1 MKTIIQ
7 TFVFVLL
14 AASAMAD
21 IQVAPTEYDF
31 GDVEVA
37 TPSTTIITVSNVPG
51 IVTQPLVFYGIYLDS
66 GGSPDFE
73 ITVNPDGGLVL
84 QVGESADIE
93 ITFTPSDEGYES
105 TTLVIATND
114 PIFYY
119 TNVALSGTGVESD
132 SNGGNYEI
140 TWSTIDGGGG
150 RSTGADFALVGTIGQ
165 PDAGEMSGGDYRVH
179 GGFWPRGPQLL
190 LQCFVNFEHFAAFAM
205 YWLDTPCNEGNN
217 WCEGADLDYYGDVDL
232 EDVKVLAYYW
242 LNECPPDWPW
252 Q

>member
-51 IVTQPLVFYGIYLDS
+51 EVTESLLIYGIYLEEGS
-66 GGSPDFE
+66 SPDFE
-73 ITVNPDGGLVL
+73 ITVNPGSIYIP
-84 QVGESADIE
+84 VGESEDIE

-105 TTLVIATND
+105 ATLVIASND
-114 PIFYY
+114 PFFLFIY
-119 TNVALSGTGVESD
+119 VALSGTGVEDDSD
-132 SNGGNYEI
+132 GGDFEI

-150 RSTGADFALVGTIGQ
+150 KSSGDGYMVIGTIGQ
-165 PDAGEMSGGDYRVH
+165 PDAGEMAGGDYELS

-190 LQCFVNFEHFAAFAM
+190 LQCFVDFEHFAAFAM

-217 WCEGADLDYYGDVDL
+217 WCDGADLDYYGDVDL
-232 EDVKVLAYYW
+232 EDVKVLADWW
-242 LNECPPDWPW
+242 LTDCPEDWPW
-252 Q
+252 E